1 MLTAPTAFTE
11 GATEMFVVELFLPL
25 TDNNGDKFPR
35 SLYAVEENTLT
46 ARFGGLTAFT
56 GAPAQGIWGEERTRD
71 DIIIFEIMT
80 ASLDVSWWR
89 HYRAELEV
97 RFRQQSIV
105 IRATQ
110 SERI

>member
-1 MLTAPTAFTE
+1 
-11 GATEMFVVELFLPL
+11 MFVVELFLPL
-25 TDNNGDKFPR
+25 ADNNGDKFPL
-35 SLYAVEENTLT
+35 SLYAGVEQALT

-56 GAPAQGIWGEERTRD
+56 RAPAQGIWGDGPTRD

-89 HYRAELEV
+89 AYRADLEV
-97 RFRQQSIV
+97 RFRQESIV

-110 SERI
+110 SERL